1 MLRCV
6 TVFSAESNNNG
17 VTAQQFELKLNFG
30 TVWQRQLIQTSKK
43 KRRIRLSSFMQTRH
57 RCLQTANKM

>member
-1 MLRCV
+1 MRCV

-43 KRRIRLSSFMQTRH
+43 KEESD
-57 RCLQTANKM
+57 